1 MFRGISGWTEEILA
15 RELVKRLDV
24 RIVAKSDLILVEA
37 LKRMCGNSINAEE
50 VVRLLRKLYFDEF
63 AKDYTKTVE
72 EVEQELNESLTIK
85 RTYYLASVVFAESIL
100 GKPVPTSLI
109 FEILRC
115 IGVENKSNANNKYY
129 FLKELEKSGFIK
141 KISVNTGSRRI
152 DLYYATEDGKRAV
165 ADLEAFNQ
173 LKKNEDR
180 ILKDERIKKIV
191 SEYTKEDGEMPEYLK
206 MGKILHEDENSISV
220 LLYENKSVC
229 LDRYEFEKIDSLAK
243 TLRVF
248 TSTTLVKELE
258 NDVKNADFKV
268 RAYLVYS
275 YEKGQVRVLGKI
287 GKGHVFEYLDSTTT
301 DENSE

>member
-141 KISVNTGSRRI
+141 KISVNTGSR
-152 DLYYATEDGKRAV
+152 
-165 ADLEAFNQ
+165 
-173 LKKNEDR
+173 
-180 ILKDERIKKIV
+180 
-191 SEYTKEDGEMPEYLK
+191 
-206 MGKILHEDENSISV
+206 
-220 LLYENKSVC
+220 
-229 LDRYEFEKIDSLAK
+229 
-243 TLRVF
+243 
-248 TSTTLVKELE
+248 
-258 NDVKNADFKV
+258 
-268 RAYLVYS
+268 
-275 YEKGQVRVLGKI
+275 
-287 GKGHVFEYLDSTTT
+287 
-301 DENSE
+301 

>member
-115 IGVENKSNANNKYY
+115 IGVENKNNANNKYY

-141 KISVNTGSRRI
+141 KISVNTGSR
-152 DLYYATEDGKRAV
+152 
-165 ADLEAFNQ
+165 
-173 LKKNEDR
+173 
-180 ILKDERIKKIV
+180 
-191 SEYTKEDGEMPEYLK
+191 
-206 MGKILHEDENSISV
+206 
-220 LLYENKSVC
+220 
-229 LDRYEFEKIDSLAK
+229 
-243 TLRVF
+243 
-248 TSTTLVKELE
+248 
-258 NDVKNADFKV
+258 
-268 RAYLVYS
+268 
-275 YEKGQVRVLGKI
+275 
-287 GKGHVFEYLDSTTT
+287 
-301 DENSE
+301 

>member
-1 MFRGISGWTEEILA
+1 
-15 RELVKRLDV
+15 
-24 RIVAKSDLILVEA
+24 
-37 LKRMCGNSINAEE
+37 
-50 VVRLLRKLYFDEF
+50 
-63 AKDYTKTVE
+63 
-72 EVEQELNESLTIK
+72 
-85 RTYYLASVVFAESIL
+85 
-100 GKPVPTSLI
+100 
-109 FEILRC
+109 
-115 IGVENKSNANNKYY
+115 
-129 FLKELEKSGFIK
+129 
-141 KISVNTGSRRI
+141 
-152 DLYYATEDGKRAV
+152 LYYATEDGKRAV

-191 SEYTKEDGEMPEYLK
+191 SEYTKEDEEMPEYLK

-275 YEKGQVRVLGKI
+275 YEKCQVRLLGKI
-287 GKGHVFEYLDSTTT
+287 GKGHVFEYLDSMIT

>member
-100 GKPVPTSLI
+100 GKPAPTSLI

-115 IGVENKSNANNKYY
+115 IGVENKNNANNKYY

-141 KISVNTGSRRI
+141 KISVNTGSR
-152 DLYYATEDGKRAV
+152 
-165 ADLEAFNQ
+165 
-173 LKKNEDR
+173 
-180 ILKDERIKKIV
+180 
-191 SEYTKEDGEMPEYLK
+191 
-206 MGKILHEDENSISV
+206 
-220 LLYENKSVC
+220 
-229 LDRYEFEKIDSLAK
+229 
-243 TLRVF
+243 
-248 TSTTLVKELE
+248 
-258 NDVKNADFKV
+258 
-268 RAYLVYS
+268 
-275 YEKGQVRVLGKI
+275 
-287 GKGHVFEYLDSTTT
+287 
-301 DENSE
+301 

>member
-1 MFRGISGWTEEILA
+1 M
-15 RELVKRLDV
+15 
-24 RIVAKSDLILVEA
+24 
-37 LKRMCGNSINAEE
+37 
-50 VVRLLRKLYFDEF
+50 
-63 AKDYTKTVE
+63 
-72 EVEQELNESLTIK
+72 
-85 RTYYLASVVFAESIL
+85 
-100 GKPVPTSLI
+100 
-109 FEILRC
+109 
-115 IGVENKSNANNKYY
+115 
-129 FLKELEKSGFIK
+129 
-141 KISVNTGSRRI
+141 
-152 DLYYATEDGKRAV
+152 YYATEDGKRAV

-191 SEYTKEDGEMPEYLK
+191 SEYTKEDEEMPEYLK

-275 YEKGQVRVLGKI
+275 YEKGQVRLLGKI